1 MGDNLEQIIGALN
14 GAVGDYLRRTGN
26 GLATPMQLVRA
37 GRPVAIQ
44 ADAITRDGLSLAYP
58 DATPRLVVLV
68 HGLMS
73 TEIVFRMPTPPK
85 APIEPAEPHDEGAP
99 DPPEDYGT
107 LLARDLGY
115 TPLYVRYNSGLHVS
129 ENGEA
134 LDALLEN
141 LVLAYPRP
149 IQEIALLGHSM
160 GGLVIR
166 SACHAATDKA
176 RTWLPLVKRA
186 FYIGSPHLG
195 APLERF
201 GNALAWALRNLPS
214 PYTRL
219 VADIVNLRS
228 SGVKDLRYAN
238 LRREDWE
245 GVDADAL
252 LQNRR
257 HPVPLLAHIR
267 HHLVAATLVTDP
279 LFSVLFGDALVPV
292 PSARGQAKEHH
303 RSAIFPQEHVRVLAP
318 VDHLSLAHNADVY
331 ALVRAWCEEELPCSA
346 GAA

>member
-1 MGDNLEQIIGALN
+1 VGDVLEQVIGVLN
-14 GAVGDYLRRTGN
+14 GAVGDYLKRTGN
-26 GLATPMQLVRA
+26 GLSTPMTLVRDGQPAPLPPPQA
-37 GRPVAIQ
+37 G
-44 ADAITRDGLSLAYP
+44 
-58 DATPRLVVLV
+58 PRLAVLV

-73 TEIVFRMPTPPK
+73 TEIVWRMP
-85 APIEPAEPHDEGAP
+85 DGN
-99 DPPEDYGT
+99 DYGS

-134 LDALLEN
+134 LDALLER
-141 LVLAYPRP
+141 LVATYPVP
-149 IQEIALLGHSM
+149 IEELCLIGHSM

-166 SACHAATDKA
+166 SACHASTGRDGGGPQTPGSAEG
-176 RTWLPLVKRA
+176 RRWLPLARRA
-186 FYIGSPHLG
+186 IYVGTPHLG

-201 GNALAWALRNLPS
+201 GNALAWALGNVGN

-245 GVDADAL
+245 GADADAL

-257 HPVPLLAHIR
+257 HPVPLLPHIR
-267 HHLVAATLVTDP
+267 HHLIAGTLVDDP
-279 LFSVLFGDALVPV
+279 HLALLFGDAVVPLD
-292 PSARGQAKEHH
+292 SATGRAEPRH
-303 RSAIFPQEHVRVLAP
+303 RSAIFPQEHVRILPAM
-318 VDHLSLAHNADVY
+318 DHLGLAHHPDVY
-331 ALVRAWCEEELPCSA
+331 AIIHAFCEEPS
-346 GAA
+346 